1 MATPERGRGAGG
13 PTRGTPAAGRA
24 AELAAELRRATMYTV
39 LLHHATAAKSG
50 MNVTDAQCVNA
61 LALDGPQTPG
71 ALAKLMG
78 ITTGGAITAVIDR
91 LEKSGHV
98 RRTRDPDD
106 RRRVIVE
113 LVPGAAE
120 RAGRYFDPVTRQ
132 FRERLAGCT
141 DEQVAFL
148 LDWFGGT
155 NAAMP
160 AVIDEIRRMP

>member
-1 MATPERGRGAGG
+1 MATPERGR
-13 PTRGTPAAGRA
+13 PADGRA
-24 AELAAELRRATMYTV
+24 ARLAAELRRTTMYTV
-39 LLHHATAAKSG
+39 LLHHAAAAKSG

-61 LALDGPQTPG
+61 LALGGPQTPG
-71 ALAKLMG
+71 GLAELMG

-120 RAGRYFDPVTRQ
+120 RTGRYFEPMSRR

-141 DEQVAFL
+141 DEQIDFL
-148 LDWFGGT
+148 LAWFGDT

>member
-1 MATPERGRGAGG
+1 MATPERGR
-13 PTRGTPAAGRA
+13 TPA
-24 AELAAELRRATMYTV
+24 ELLASALQRNTMYTV
-39 LLHHATAAKSG
+39 LLHHATAGKSG

-71 ALAKLMG
+71 SLAKLMG

-120 RAGRYFDPVTRQ
+120 RVGRYFEPVARQ
-132 FRERLAGCT
+132 VHERLADCT
-141 DEQVAFL
+141 DEQIAFL
-148 LDWFGGT
+148 LNWFGGT

-160 AVIDEIRRMP
+160 EVIDEVRRMR